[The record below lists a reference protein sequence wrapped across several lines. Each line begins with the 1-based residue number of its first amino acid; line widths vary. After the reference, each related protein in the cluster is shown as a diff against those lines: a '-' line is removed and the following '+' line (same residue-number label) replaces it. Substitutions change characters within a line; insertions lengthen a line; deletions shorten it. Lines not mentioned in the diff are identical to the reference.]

1 MNVNN
6 NMKCDENSIDYNK
19 FGDKEIL
26 IRELLTKFRIKLN
39 NELYEFI
46 DSEEKKEKERINVYH
61 NTTINKKEEIKQQL
75 DEERAN
81 STEMVKNFLK
91 KMIKE

>member
-6 NMKCDENSIDYNK
+6 NMNCDENSIDYNK
-19 FGDKEIL
+19 LGDKEIL

>member
-46 DSEEKKEKERINVYH
+46 DSEEKKKKRELMYIIILQLIKKKKS
-61 NTTINKKEEIKQQL
+61 NTI
-75 DEERAN
+75 R
-81 STEMVKNFLK
+81 
-91 KMIKE
+91 